1 MTAHFFTAF
10 FARAAGVPI
19 LSFLRYTV
27 NTEQGGSSMKGLAS
41 AADRRF
47 MQAALQEA
55 ACAAREGEIP
65 VGAVIVL
72 QGRIVA
78 RAHNRR
84 EQDRDATAHAELLAI
99 REACRRL
106 GRWRLT
112 DACLYVT
119 LEPCPMCAGAIWNAR
134 LGRVVYGAPDSAA
147 GACGSL
153 FQIPLHP
160 ALHQKMELVS
170 GVEEEACKK
179 ILQDFLKERR

>member
-1 MTAHFFTAF
+1 
-10 FARAAGVPI
+10 
-19 LSFLRYTV
+19 
-27 NTEQGGSSMKGLAS
+27 MKGLAS

-112 DACLYVT
+112 DACRYVT
-119 LEPCPMCAGAIWNAR
+119 LEPCPMCAGAIVQAR
-134 LGRVVYGAPDSAA
+134 IPRVYIGAMNPKAGCAGSVLNILEEKGFNHQVETHRGLLGEECSA
-147 GACGSL
+147 
-153 FQIPLHP
+153 
-160 ALHQKMELVS
+160 M
-170 GVEEEACKK
+170 
-179 ILQDFLKERR
+179 LKEFFRELRKKKQEKDAQDLDNHN